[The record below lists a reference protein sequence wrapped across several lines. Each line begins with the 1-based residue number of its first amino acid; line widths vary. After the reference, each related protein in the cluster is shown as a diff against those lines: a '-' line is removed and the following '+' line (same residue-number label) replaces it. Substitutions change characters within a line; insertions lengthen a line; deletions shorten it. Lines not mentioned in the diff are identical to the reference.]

1 MNDFQTNG
9 ALTKSD
15 VDNLMGSYDWQKAA
29 LTNSD
34 GTTISVSDLDF
45 DNPTQIT
52 KSGFIIC
59 TTLQMVR

>member
-1 MNDFQTNG
+1 
-9 ALTKSD
+9 
-15 VDNLMGSYDWQKAA
+15 MGSYDWQKAA